1 MAVYECAHGMPK
13 QVFVTLSTCVALFDL
28 IKLSLRKPDRE
39 PCSEE
44 VVSSLNAA
52 IIMLDRMIPLSNTLE
67 PLPLVRPSKQPSA
80 LALESG
86 RALEY
91 FYAVQL
97 GVEAAETYDELMMLN
112 HGILLSPTP
121 PANPGRAIK
130 AQGPPTFDSV
140 AAKALMALQYSQRMA
155 WDMVHVMIQKIQRE
169 EDLPSLPFAGVCCVI
184 RAAIAVL
191 ETKRYTSDEEPRAEE
206 VHGVLL
212 VLSWFARRWSVGVQY
227 LQRARELAFGYV
239 VWHPTL

>member
-1 MAVYECAHGMPK
+1 
-13 QVFVTLSTCVALFDL
+13 
-28 IKLSLRKPDRE
+28 
-39 PCSEE
+39 
-44 VVSSLNAA
+44 
-52 IIMLDRMIPLSNTLE
+52 
-67 PLPLVRPSKQPSA
+67 
-80 LALESG
+80 
-86 RALEY
+86 
-91 FYAVQL
+91 
-97 GVEAAETYDELMMLN
+97 
-112 HGILLSPTP
+112 
-121 PANPGRAIK
+121 
-130 AQGPPTFDSV
+130 
-140 AAKALMALQYSQRMA
+140 MALQYSQRMA